1 MSNQGKLGNI
11 SKRIERPQTLAGAM
25 GGLMKMFGVRAS
37 DADLVARWDE
47 IMGADI
53 AAVAKL
59 AAIRKNRDN
68 TFNVVIRPSFP
79 AYALQLSYKK
89 DEIINK
95 INKYFG
101 YDAVSKISFRK

>member
-1 MSNQGKLGNI
+1 MSNHDKKLNERL
-11 SKRIERPQTLAGAM
+11 KRPQTIAGAL
-25 GGLMKMFGVRAS
+25 GGLISVFGVRAS
-37 DADLVARWDE
+37 DADLVQRWDE